1 MRSEFL
7 ASQFEGNVLNI
18 RLDFWIGAEGN
29 CKTFLREYNAMHRV
43 SSVLSHRMV
52 AAAELDRVPGLHPP
66 EI

>member
-7 ASQFEGNVLNI
+7 ASQFEGDGLNI
-18 RLDFWIGAEGN
+18 RRDFWIGAEGN
-29 CKTFLREYNAMHRV
+29 CKTFLRECNAIHRV

-52 AAAELDRVPGLHPP
+52 AVTELDRVPGWHPP